1 MSARTILAKLTA
13 AAAATLAAGAA
24 AATLGTAAAS
34 AATTTNWVMT
44 GWNIHQLNQISPA
57 TTSHFFNTP
66 TSYATG
72 PTAAT
77 SPVTDGFAA
86 TGVLV
91 YNSYAQFA
99 ADLASHTITPS
110 YQWVMY
116 DPEYWA
122 LTPLAEQ
129 QNPAHYLQQFAQ
141 LAHANGLKVIEA
153 PGRDL
158 AMVPGSACPPAPGE
172 TLDHCPC
179 AAASPPPPP
188 PPTCSSSKTR
198 STPPAPPNS
207 TTSTPPPA
215 PRPAPP
221 TPPSP
226 STPKSPPPTAPPP
239 KWPPPPNPPTPTAS
253 TSTPPP
259 PPSAK
264 PAPSCTT
271 CKPPATKPTHH
282 PVQGPKGLAPAA
294 RPFGMRTGTG
304 GRCGSGHR
312 DCWRS
317 KAASRNS
324 SWSTRCRKISS
335 WAWSASRRSAVR
347 RSRGE
352 ASARAATMAR
362 GTSRTSRTSREPRP
376 PEVRSR
382 YGGCGNP
389 VRRGSSAGRPSGAM
403 ARAPPAD
410 GTGPSGNTEVFSV
423 TRSTT
428 STLSLGST
436 VQPG

>member
-1 MSARTILAKLTA
+1 MSARTILAKLTT

-172 TLDHCPC
+172 TLDHWYLRCGIP
-179 AAASPPPPP
+179 AAAAAADLLVVQDQVNTTSP
-188 PPTCSSSKTR
+188 TEFDYLYTTAR
-198 STPPAPPNS
+198 AQARTANPAITVDAEVS
-207 TTSTPPPA
+207 TTYGTA
-215 PRPAPP
+215 AQMA
-221 TPPSP
+221 TAA
-226 STPKSPPPTAPPP
+226 KSAHADGIYINATTA
-239 KWPPPPNPPTPTAS
+239 T
-253 TSTPPP
+253 
-259 PPSAK
+259 
-264 PAPSCTT
+264 
-271 CKPPATKPTHH
+271 
-282 PVQGPKGLAPAA
+282 L
-294 RPFGMRTGTG
+294 
-304 GRCGSGHR
+304 
-312 DCWRS
+312 S
-317 KAASRNS
+317 KA
-324 SWSTRCRKISS
+324 
-335 WAWSASRRSAVR
+335 SAFLHDMQ
-347 RSRGE
+347 
-352 ASARAATMAR
+352 T
-362 GTSRTSRTSREPRP
+362 
-376 PEVRSR
+376 
-382 YGGCGNP
+382 
-389 VRRGSSAGRPSGAM
+389 AGY
-403 ARAPPAD
+403 
-410 GTGPSGNTEVFSV
+410 
-423 TRSTT
+423 
-428 STLSLGST
+428 
-436 VQPG
+436 